1 MTGFEIAGAVLAAI
15 PLLISGLE
23 HYLEGLSTVKN
34 MQDHETVIENLII
47 SSTTSLAT
55 YRTSCEE
62 LLAPLI
68 LPDNQFYDLLDN
80 PQTDGWKDEEL
91 VEKLNARLGPAA
103 YLPYKSAVK
112 LLYKHI
118 QLLRKKMDL
127 TDGLQVR
134 IPTYTEFS
142 ASTNST
148 I

>member
-34 MQDHETVIENLII
+34 MRDHEIIIENLMV
-47 SSTTSLAT
+47 SSTTSLAI
-55 YRTSCEE
+55 YRMSCEE
-62 LLAPLI
+62 LLVPLI
-68 LPDNQFYDLLDN
+68 LPDNQFCNLLDN

-91 VEKLNARLGPAA
+91 GEKLNARLGPAA
-103 YLPYKSAVK
+103 CLLYKIAVK

-118 QLLRKKMDL
+118 QLLEKKLDFNDEL
-127 TDGLQVR
+127 RVC
-134 IPTYTEFS
+134 IPTYVEFS
-142 ASTNST
+142 SSTNST